1 MLDLKNEKIQEI
13 LSGIHEAVLN
23 KAIKGRNSKQDIII
37 ENQLFLIMCDNYT
50 LEPRE
55 YANIMNN
62 KYDYE
67 LTGNAIIQIF
77 RNRKLANPHERQD
90 IFANAEK
97 ISSYFENALSGNAED
112 FNFYEKLRK
121 QLVNDKKHES
131 QDRINLLMLYNK
143 HPEIDKYDDIE
154 KVLLLGN
161 TLGKYLF
168 YDISD
173 AIAHVYGFVQE
184 KPQKREK
191 KLSYD
196 KALIRIAQLES
207 TLERTNFMLE
217 ELQEEFEQQLQDSK
231 IKELTDFF
239 ARLNSEKYGCILD
252 ELLVVR
258 KGVDELRKSNYQ
270 LPIEI
275 NGLLIMTKKLIQFVR
290 DSHIEP
296 IMKINSIKQVIAS
309 DVEFCS
315 YEGTPFETDDEVK
328 TVRVVSS
335 GWIYKDKEIQ
345 IARPKLKEE
354 N

>member
-23 KAIKGRNSKQDIII
+23 KVKKSGNPKDEIVM
-37 ENQLFLIMCDNYT
+37 ENRLFSVMCDNYT

-55 YANIMNN
+55 YANIMYE
-62 KYDYE
+62 KYGYE

-97 ISSYFENALSGNAED
+97 IASYFENALSGNVED
-112 FNFYEKLRK
+112 FNFYETLRK

-131 QDRINLLMLYNK
+131 KDRVNLLMLYNK
-143 HPEIDKYDDIE
+143 HPQIDNHNDME

-161 TLGKYLF
+161 TLSKYLF

-239 ARLNSEKYGCILD
+239 TRLNSEKYGCILD

-309 DVEFCS
+309 DIEFCS
-315 YEGTPFETDDEVK
+315 YEGTPFQTGDEVK